1 MNHSSDIYQL
11 LLTVIEK
18 LGCKHLFQ
26 KFGNKAPS
34 LAIDDTFDDICCPDD
49 GSLTI
54 VSPAGMSP
62 VLLLR
67 ACKGTVSAIC
77 YRWAVATGIGMP
89 VRLEHPDR
97 MSYVSDEYVLFSS
110 DKGEHASNDD
120 ILANKNADNILA
132 VMNYIERVT
141 AMLDRAKAMRADFI
155 ANLKELVYGKPDTA
169 PATPRKQG
177 TPAAKRSG
185 IKRRNKCP
193 PKKN

>member
-1 MNHSSDIYQL
+1 MNHASDIYQL
-11 LLTVIEK
+11 LLAVIEK
-18 LGCKHLFQ
+18 LGCKHMFQ
-26 KFGNKAPS
+26 RYGDKDPS
-34 LAIDDTFDDICCPDD
+34 LAIDDDLSYTDD

-54 VSPAGMSP
+54 VSPAGMTP
-62 VLLLR
+62 VLLLH

-89 VRLEHPDR
+89 VRQEHPDR

-169 PATPRKQG
+169 PVTPRKPG
-177 TPAAKRSG
+177 TPRAKRSG
-185 IKRRNKCP
+185 IKRRHHD
-193 PKKN
+193 

>member
-11 LLTVIEK
+11 LLAVIEK
-18 LGCKHLFQ
+18 LGCKHMLQ
-26 KFGNKAPS
+26 RFGNKAPT
-34 LAIDDTFDDICCPDD
+34 LAIDDDLSFDDNLSYPDD

-54 VSPAGMSP
+54 VSPAGMTP
-62 VLLLR
+62 VLLIR

-89 VRLEHPDR
+89 VRMEQPDR

-169 PATPRKQG
+169 PVTPRKQG
-177 TPAAKRSG
+177 TPRAKRSG
-185 IKRRNKCP
+185 IKRRHHE
-193 PKKN
+193 